1 MIRRYRI
8 MEETAEE
15 IVEESDMIQVQE
27 PAQSKDDLVGMGL
40 PEMNLPSME
49 MDVDLD
55 LGIDF

>member
-1 MIRRYRI
+1 